1 MKDRYLL
8 FPVLSIR
15 LFKLVS
21 NLAMALCLSACA
33 ATRADSPSEPEDI
46 TPITRAIDWQ
56 RAIQDATTSHGRI
69 AASARD
75 DNLVVPLLLPAQT
88 ISVGGIS
95 SRMIA
100 FKRPQVVLDR
110 KGYAAVVRGDK
121 LTVLVDA
128 THQMIVTDEAG
139 NSRVPRDFD
148 GSWRPVESGGQLTVG
163 RYGALYA
170 LQFVCPANAGP
181 CISEQSAREI
191 VQALQVH
198 TSVPR

>member
-1 MKDRYLL
+1 M
-8 FPVLSIR
+8 PVLAIR
-15 LFKLVS
+15 LIRLVS
-21 NLAMALCLSACA
+21 SLCLVLCLSACA
-33 ATRADSPSEPEDI
+33 ATQADSPSEPEDV
-46 TPITRAIDWQ
+46 TPITRVIDWQ

-69 AASARD
+69 AATRRD

-88 ISVGGIS
+88 ISVGGIN

-100 FKRPQVVLDR
+100 FKRPQVVLDK

-139 NSRVPRDFD
+139 NSNVPKDFD
-148 GSWRPVESGGQLTVG
+148 GDWRAVESGGQVTVG

-191 VQALQVH
+191 IQALQVH
-198 TSVPR
+198 TSIPR